1 MNIQVAI
8 LCDSA
13 TEYQNRLCILGIFDT
28 IRTHQLPATK
38 PQCSI
43 ALQILWT
50 KIEEGSH
57 TIKTKFMD
65 DDGNPTLKPVNSP
78 VEVLIPPKSSF
89 VTTNHIL
96 NIQQLKFTKTG
107 NYLIVIDID
116 EKMVTEIQLQVL
128 LNRAKNLTTAFVLT
142 Y

>member
-1 MNIQVAI
+1 MNIQVAV

-28 IRTHQLPATK
+28 IRTHKLPATK

-57 TIKTKFMD
+57 TIKTRFMD
-65 DDGNPTLKPVNSP
+65 DDGNPALKPVNSS
-78 VEVLIPPKSSF
+78 VEVIIPPKSSF

-116 EKMVTEIQLQVL
+116 GKMATEIQLQVL
-128 LNRAKNLTTAFVLT
+128 LIEQKT
-142 Y
+142 

>member
-1 MNIQVAI
+1 MRFGNIVSEQT
-8 LCDSA
+8 LHPR
-13 TEYQNRLCILGIFDT
+13 YLRFDT

-50 KIEEGSH
+50 KIEEGPH

-65 DDGNPTLKPVNSP
+65 DDGNPTLKPVNAS
-78 VEVLIPPKSSF
+78 VEVLIPPMSSF
-89 VTTNHIL
+89 VSTNHIL
-96 NIQQLKFTKTG
+96 NIQQLKFTRTG

-116 EKMVTEIQLQVL
+116 GKMVTEIQLQVL
-128 LNRAKNLTTAFVLT
+128 LIEQKT
-142 Y
+142 

>member
-28 IRTHQLPATK
+28 IRTLQLPATK
-38 PQCSI
+38 FQCSI
-43 ALQILWT
+43 TLQILWT

-65 DDGNPTLKPVNSP
+65 DDGNPTLKPVNSS
-78 VEVLIPPKSSF
+78 VEVIIPPKSSF

-116 EKMVTEIQLQVL
+116 GKMATEIQLQVL
-128 LNRAKNLTTAFVLT
+128 LIEQKT
-142 Y
+142 

>member
-1 MNIQVAI
+1 MNIQVAV

-28 IRTHQLPATK
+28 IRTHKLPATK

-43 ALQILWT
+43 ALQVLWT

-96 NIQQLKFTKTG
+96 NIQQLKFTRTG
-107 NYLIVIDID
+107 NYLIVVDID
-116 EKMVTEIQLQVL
+116 GKMVTEIQLQVL
-128 LNRAKNLTTAFVLT
+128 LIEQKT
-142 Y
+142 

>member
-28 IRTHQLPATK
+28 IRTHKLPATK

-57 TIKTKFMD
+57 TIKTRFMD
-65 DDGNPTLKPVNSP
+65 DDGNPTLKPVNSS
-78 VEVLIPPKSSF
+78 VEVIIHPKSSF
-89 VTTNHIL
+89 VSTNHIL

-116 EKMVTEIQLQVL
+116 GKMATEIQLQVL
-128 LNRAKNLTTAFVLT
+128 LIEQKT
-142 Y
+142 

>member
-38 PQCSI
+38 PQCSV

-50 KIEEGSH
+50 KIEKGSH
-57 TIKTKFMD
+57 TIKTRFMD
-65 DDGNPTLKPVNSP
+65 DDGNPTLKPVNSS
-78 VEVLIPPKSSF
+78 VEVIIPPISSF

-116 EKMVTEIQLQVL
+116 GKMATEIQLQVL
-128 LNRAKNLTTAFVLT
+128 LIEQKT
-142 Y
+142 

>member
-1 MNIQVAI
+1 MNIQVAV

-57 TIKTKFMD
+57 TIKIRFMD
-65 DDGNPTLKPVNSP
+65 DDGNPTLKPINSS
-78 VEVLIPPKSSF
+78 VEVIIPPKSSF
-89 VTTNHIL
+89 VSTNHIL

-116 EKMVTEIQLQVL
+116 GKMATEIQLQVL
-128 LNRAKNLTTAFVLT
+128 LIEQKP
-142 Y
+142 